1 MRHRTAAVP
10 AVTAM
15 LGLALVVLPATA
27 AAVVPRGGHYAQ
39 SKDNVIVA
47 TFDVVGGE
55 VRDFHHSDSCATYNV
70 PVPACEVAERGVPAR
85 AVVEGFDEL
94 EGLADQV
101 AGELRPARQHRG
113 AAPRCRTRPGGR
125 SEIASKRLRNG
136 QTNIPKPSGPLAPM
150 RAFALLLD
158 AYWTRVTRGAEEVL
172 GLGSESGGSPSWPQ
186 KTADMEVGSCT
197 ARHLEPAGW
206 RARSRLRGRRVRRV
220 CDARPAAR

>member
-70 PVPACEVAERGVPAR
+70 PVPAMKVRTSGRFSFSGTGIQNGIDQEFTVNVRGRAVSRTTIAGSMTYEKTLGNGPPCTTTTKFRAKRTAR
-85 AVVEGFDEL
+85 A
-94 EGLADQV
+94 
-101 AGELRPARQHRG
+101 RP
-113 AAPRCRTRPGGR
+113 
-125 SEIASKRLRNG
+125 
-136 QTNIPKPSGPLAPM
+136 
-150 RAFALLLD
+150 
-158 AYWTRVTRGAEEVL
+158 
-172 GLGSESGGSPSWPQ
+172 
-186 KTADMEVGSCT
+186 
-197 ARHLEPAGW
+197 
-206 RARSRLRGRRVRRV
+206 
-220 CDARPAAR
+220 